1 MLSCVVCCV
10 YISVQSLEDMIGSLS
25 YMQTAV
31 TKNLNQSQPHT
42 EVSNMSK

>member
-1 MLSCVVCCV
+1 MLSCVVWCA
-10 YISVQSLEDMIGSLS
+10 YISVQSLEDLIGSLS

-31 TKNLNQSQPHT
+31 TKDLNQSQPHA